1 MSPPLRIT
9 IVQGAFAPVPSLLGT
24 GAEKVWHGL
33 GREFARRG
41 HAVRHLSRRYP
52 GLADDEVSGGV
63 HHHRVRGFDAPGS
76 KVLYRALDLVYGLRV
91 LRRLPDADIL
101 ITNSIWLP
109 LLIRSRRPGRLY
121 VHVAR
126 FPKGQMRFYRHARR
140 LQAVSSAVA
149 EAIASELPRLR
160 HRISVIPPYLSNE
173 SPDMDIAAIGSGRA
187 KTILYVGRIHPE
199 KGLHLLVAA
208 FARFKR
214 RTGGD
219 WRLTVA
225 GDADAKSGGG
235 GERYRR
241 RIRELAAPVSGSVDW
256 LGFVP
261 QAELNRLYSTAA
273 IFAYPSLAEKGESFG
288 MAPLEAMSCGCPAIV
303 SSLACFRDYL
313 VPGGNGM
320 IFDHRGAHAT
330 EALSGV
336 LQRLA
341 CDEVRRR
348 ELAVR
353 AYAAA
358 RPFRLGPVADRYMAD
373 FQEVAAQP

>member
-41 HAVRHLSRRYP
+41 HPVRHLSRRYP
-52 GLADDEVSGGV
+52 GLADDEVSDGV
-63 HHHRVRGFDAPGS
+63 HHHRVRGFDAPRS
-76 KVLYRALDLVYGLRV
+76 KALYRALDLVYAMRI

-109 LLIRSRRPGRLY
+109 LLVRGRRRGRLY

-126 FPKGQMRFYRHARR
+126 FPKGQMRFYRHAGR

-160 HRISVIPPYLSNE
+160 DHISVIPPYLSNE
-173 SPDMDIAAIGSGRA
+173 SPDIDVEATWAGRA

-199 KGLHLLVAA
+199 KGLHVLVAA
-208 FARFKR
+208 FIRFKR
-214 RTGGD
+214 RVGGD
-219 WRLTVA
+219 WRLAIA
-225 GDADAKSGGG
+225 GDSGAKSGGG
-235 GERYRR
+235 GDGYRR
-241 RIRELAAPVSGSVDW
+241 RIRDLAAPASDAVDW

-261 QAELNRLYSTAA
+261 QARLNRLYATAS

-313 VPGGNGM
+313 VPGGNGL
-320 IFDHRGAHAT
+320 IFDHRGQHSI
-330 EALSGV
+330 EALSAA

-341 CDEVRRR
+341 CDEAWRRQ
-348 ELAVR
+348 LAVR
-353 AYAAA
+353 AYEAA
-358 RPFRLGPVADRYMAD
+358 RPFRLEPVADRYLAD
-373 FQEVAAQP
+373 FHAVAAQP